1 MRCSLLALAVT
12 LALHGSALAAEQI
25 PVSNWTVPPYSRM
38 GTSGG
43 LSTMADITPGVAF
56 VGVAPCRLVDT
67 RQAGFPAGYGQPALA
82 GGVPRNFDLNSQ
94 PNCTGIPAGVE
105 AYSLNFTVT
114 NVQGPGFLKVF
125 PQGGA
130 IPADISTLN
139 YIPGQNIANA
149 AIVPAGTGGGI
160 TVISGVSG
168 TDLIID
174 INGYFTAEQN
184 PQQFIE
190 VSGFRIGG
198 AMIRGVNS
206 AFIDDAYG
214 VEGITSSWS
223 GAGVVGRNLSV
234 DPYAPG
240 VLGISENGPG
250 VRGLSTNFPGVEG
263 QAPFTGILGSATQ
276 GGVGVVGVTAGGGN
290 AGYGVAGSGES
301 GAGVRGVATTGYG
314 IFGTSHGTGAAGEL
328 TNFSNEVLATG
339 YLGTNFGIDPESG
352 AAPWGV
358 FSQGDIGASG
368 TKHFVDPHPTDAS
381 KAISYISL
389 EGPEAG
395 TYFRGRGRF
404 QNGIARIA
412 VPEHFRFVT
421 DPEGL
426 SVQVTPIGEMATVAV
441 MKVDLEEIVVVSSR
455 NVEFFY
461 VVQGV
466 RTTFKNVDP
475 MISSAPFLPQAADA
489 RMPGYLSELQ
499 KRRLV
504 ENGTYNADGTVNL
517 QTARRQGW
525 DRMWEK
531 KAEPRTTLPR
541 E

>member
-1 MRCSLLALAVT
+1 MISPRLALALLFLPGT
-12 LALHGSALAAEQI
+12 LIAQDVPLT
-25 PVSNWTVPPYSRM
+25 NWTVPPYQPRPL
-38 GTSGG
+38 GG
-43 LSTMADITPGVAF
+43 LTTMADITPGVGF

-67 RQAGFPAGYGQPALA
+67 RQAGFPAGYGPPALA
-82 GGVPRNFDLNSQ
+82 GGAPRDFDLNSD
-94 PNCTGIPAGVE
+94 PLCPGIPAGVE

-139 YIPGQNIANA
+139 YITGQNIANA

-160 TVISGVSG
+160 TVISGVSA

-174 INGYFTAEQN
+174 INGYFTAQQN
-184 PQQFIE
+184 PEQYLE
-190 VSGFRIGG
+190 VSGTRFGG

-206 AFIDDAYG
+206 AFLNDAYG
-214 VEGITSSWS
+214 VEGITSSWN

-234 DPYAPG
+234 DVYGPG
-240 VLGISENGPG
+240 VLGVSANGPG
-250 VRGLSTNFPGVEG
+250 LRGLSTDYAGIEG
-263 QAPFTGILGSATQ
+263 QAPVVGIRGSSTQ
-276 GGVGVVGVTAGGGN
+276 GGTGVVGSTAGGGS
-290 AGYGVAGSGES
+290 AGDGVAGGAQS

-314 IFGTSHGTGAAGEL
+314 VFGTSHGTGTAGQL
-328 TNFSNEVLATG
+328 TNFSNEVLVTG
-339 YLGTNFGIDPESG
+339 YLGTNFGADPGSG
-352 AAPWGV
+352 APPWAV
-358 FSQGDIGASG
+358 FAQGDIGASG

-381 KAISYISL
+381 KAISYVSL

-412 VPEHFRFVT
+412 VPEHFRLVT

-426 SVQVTPIGEMATVAV
+426 SVQITPIGAMATVAV
-441 MKVDLEEIVVVSSR
+441 MKVDLQETVVASSR

-466 RTTFKNVDP
+466 RTTFKDVDP
-475 MISSAPFLPQAADA
+475 VISSAPFLPGAADA
-489 RMPGYLSELQ
+489 RMPGYLSEAQ
-499 KRRLV
+499 KRRLI
-504 ENGTYNADGTVNL
+504 ENGTYRSDGAVNVE
-517 QTARRQGW
+517 TAKRLGW
-525 DRMWEK
+525 DRKWP
-531 KAEPRTTLPR
+531 AVSAPTAAAPNP
-541 E
+541 